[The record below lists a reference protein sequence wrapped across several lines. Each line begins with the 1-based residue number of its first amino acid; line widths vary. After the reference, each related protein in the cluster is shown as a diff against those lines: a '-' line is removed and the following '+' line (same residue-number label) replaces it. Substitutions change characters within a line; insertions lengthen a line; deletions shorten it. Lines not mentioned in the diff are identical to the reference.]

1 MKSPRWLLE
10 DALQI
15 AGQALL
21 GADFPAAPLM
31 KSCVDRRHGDYQAN
45 VALVLAKKLN
55 RDARELA
62 KQLVAQLGTSP
73 IFGEA
78 EIAGPGFINFRLE
91 AQFCATKLVEADT
104 QGPVVTDTPQTIV
117 IDFGGPNIAKEMH
130 VGHLRSLVLGEALA
144 RIYRYLGH
152 RVITD
157 NHLGDWGTQFG
168 FILLGYKQSLA
179 KHRLDEEPMAYLE
192 EVYQATFE
200 LAKSDPEVR
209 AAAKRELVKLQKGDP
224 ENLELWRRFSACTRS
239 EMDKLCLRLGIHF
252 DHHLGESFYND
263 RLPELVDRL
272 LKSGVARVSEGATCI
287 FFEEDP
293 LLKDHPCLIQKAD
306 EGYLYATTD
315 LATLEYRW
323 QEWRADKIFYVTD
336 GRQQLHFKQLFA
348 VAPLLNL
355 PMALEHVWFGAI
367 LGEDKKPLKTREGQ
381 PIKLRQLLNE
391 AVDRALA
398 LITTKRL
405 DLSLERR
412 QQIARVVGLGALKYA
427 DLGQNR
433 NLDYVFSWDKLLS
446 FEGNTAPYLQ
456 NAYVRICS
464 IIRKADELPQPDQ
477 GVVLLEAAELEL
489 GKKILE
495 FGDALE
501 AVTAE
506 QRPHFLCSYLYE
518 LAVTYHHFYENC
530 PVLKADREFKLSRLR
545 LCQMTARVL
554 CSGLDLLGIETVE
567 EM

>member
-45 VALVLAKKLN
+45 VALVLGKKLN
-55 RDARELA
+55 CDARVLA
-62 KQLVAQLGTSP
+62 KQLVAQLGSNP
-73 IFGEA
+73 IFGTA

-91 AQFCATKLVEADT
+91 AKFCATKLAEADT
-104 QGPVVTDTPQTIV
+104 QGPVVTDSPQTV
-117 IDFGGPNIAKEMH
+117 VVDFGGPNIAKEMH

-152 RVITD
+152 RVMTD

-168 FILLGYKQSLA
+168 LILLGYKQSQA

-192 EVYQATFE
+192 EVYQATYE
-200 LAKSDPEVR
+200 LAKGDPEVR

-224 ENLELWRRFSACTRS
+224 ENLDLWRRFSACTRL
-239 EMDKLCLRLGIHF
+239 EMDKMCSRLGIHF

-272 LKSGVARVSEGATCI
+272 LKNGVAKVSEGATCI
-287 FFEEDP
+287 FFDGDP
-293 LLKDHPCLIQKAD
+293 SLKDHPCLIQKSD

-323 QEWRADKIFYVTD
+323 QEWQADKIFYVTD

-381 PIKLRQLLNE
+381 PIKLRQLLDE
-391 AVDRALA
+391 AVDRALT

-405 DLSLERR
+405 DLSIERR
-412 QQIARVVGLGALKYA
+412 QEIARVVGLGALKYA

-433 NLDYVFSWDKLLS
+433 NLDYVFNWDKLLS

-495 FGDALE
+495 FSDALE

-506 QRPHFLCSYLYE
+506 QRPHFLCTYLYE
-518 LAVTYHHFYENC
+518 LAGAYHHFYENC
-530 PVLKADREFKLSRLR
+530 PVLKANREFKLSRLR
-545 LCQMTARVL
+545 LCQMTAHVL
-554 CSGLDLLGIETVE
+554 STGLGLLGIETVE